1 MNKIT
6 KTIIAAASVALF
18 ALAGP
23 AYAAT
28 VEGTIKSIDPDTKSF
43 TLDDGKIYQ
52 LPAESTVDKLRVG
65 IKVAV
70 TIDDKT
76 GIVTSIVKSS

>member
-6 KTIIAAASVALF
+6 KTIVAAASVALF
-18 ALAGP
+18 AASS

-28 VEGTIKSIDPDTKSF
+28 VQGTIKSIDPDTKSF

-52 LPAESTVDKLRVG
+52 LPAESTVDKLQVG

-70 TIDDKT
+70 TVDDKT

>member
-1 MNKIT
+1 MNKVT
-6 KTIIAAASVALF
+6 KTILAAASVALF
-18 ALAGP
+18 GLVGS

-28 VEGTIKSIDPDTKSF
+28 VQGTIKSIDPDTKSF

-52 LPAESTVDKLRVG
+52 LPAESTVDKLHVG

-70 TIDDKT
+70 TVDDKT

>member
-1 MNKIT
+1 MNKST

-18 ALAGP
+18 ALASS
-23 AYAAT
+23 AFAAT
-28 VEGTIKSIDPDTKSF
+28 VQGTIKSIDPDTKSF

-52 LPAESTVDKLRVG
+52 LPAESTVDKLQVG

-70 TIDDKT
+70 TVDDKT

>member
-1 MNKIT
+1 MNKI
-6 KTIIAAASVALF
+6 KMLAATAFVALSVS
-18 ALAGP
+18 AG
-23 AYAAT
+23 YAAT
-28 VEGTIKSIDPDTKSF
+28 VQGTIKSIDPDTKSF

-52 LPAESTVDKLRVG
+52 LPAESTVDKLKVG

-70 TIDDKT
+70 TVDDKT

>member
-1 MNKIT
+1 MNKI
-6 KTIIAAASVALF
+6 KMLAATASVALF
-18 ALAGP
+18 VLAGP
-23 AYAAT
+23 AHAAT
-28 VEGTIKSIDPDTKSF
+28 VQGTIKSIDPDTKSF

-52 LPAESTVDKLRVG
+52 LPAETTVDKLKVG